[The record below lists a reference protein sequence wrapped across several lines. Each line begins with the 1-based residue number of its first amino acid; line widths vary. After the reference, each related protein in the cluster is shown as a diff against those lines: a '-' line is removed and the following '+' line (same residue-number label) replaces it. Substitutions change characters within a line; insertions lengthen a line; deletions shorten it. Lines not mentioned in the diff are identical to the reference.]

1 MWRFLPAVSLG
12 GDQRMGTFFYDIRF
26 GLRTLAKSPGFTAIA
41 VLTLALGIGANTA
54 LFSVVGGVLLNPLPF
69 PQADQIVVI
78 GENKANFVNG
88 SVSYPNFRDWQKE
101 NKTFSSMAVYR
112 ARTFTFTGVGDAEQ
126 VRGQFISPDFF
137 SELGVNPVIGRT
149 FAAGEDE
156 IGRAP
161 IALIGEEFWKRKFG
175 GTADVLG
182 KTVTL
187 DGKGYSIVGVIPARF
202 DLYLQAT
209 RVKEVY
215 LPIGQW
221 NNNLLPDRGA
231 GLGIRVVARLKSGVT
246 LAQANS
252 DMDRVSANLAAAYPD
267 KDKGIS
273 ANLIPLKKWVVG
285 NIQPMLLALLAA
297 VGFVLLIACV
307 NVGNLLLVR
316 STGRSREFAIRAS
329 LGAGQSRLVR
339 QLLTESILLAI
350 GGGGLGLLFAWWG
363 TNAMLSRVPLNLPRA
378 GEVGLDTRVLIFTA
392 AVSLLAGIFFGLA
405 PALKTSKPRLHEIMK
420 EGGRG
425 GSGARHTVHGI
436 YVVAEMALALV
447 LLIGA
452 GLMLR
457 SLAALWN
464 VNPGF
469 DPKNV
474 TTFSVSLPPSMMT
487 ATPDAIRA
495 ALRQIDDGLKSIPE
509 VKAVA
514 LTSGAFPLAGDD
526 EQLFWMDG
534 QPKPPNPNDMDWAV
548 SYVAGPDYLKAMG
561 ILLKSGRFF
570 TPQDDEHAPLVA
582 VIDDALARQYF
593 AAQNPVG
600 KRINVDGQP
609 TPVEIVG
616 IVGHVKQW
624 GLDSDA
630 SALQA
635 QIYFPFMQR
644 PDGGALVVVRSAAEM
659 PSLMGDIRNVIQKMN
674 NQQTIFGAQTME
686 EIISSSIAS
695 KRFTM
700 ILLGAFAMLAL
711 VLASVGIYGVSSY
724 LVGQRTHEI
733 GIRVALGAQKGDV
746 LRLIL
751 GQGARLTIFGIVIG
765 LLAAAGLTQL
775 MAKYSLLY
783 SVSATDP
790 LAFGAAA
797 IVLAVVALAACYI
810 PARRAMRVDP
820 IVALRYE

>member
-1 MWRFLPAVSLG
+1 METFL
-12 GDQRMGTFFYDIRF
+12 QDIRF
-26 GLRTLAKSPGFTAIA
+26 GLRSLAKNPGFALIAI
-41 VLTLALGIGANTA
+41 LTLALGIGANTA
-54 LFSVVGGVLLNPLPF
+54 LFSVVSGVLLNPLPF
-69 PQADQIVVI
+69 PHADQIVVI

-101 NKTFSSMAVYR
+101 NTTFSSMAAYR
-112 ARTFTFTGVGDAEQ
+112 QRTFTFSGTGDAEQ
-126 VRGQFISPDFF
+126 VRGNFISSDFF
-137 SELGVNPVIGRT
+137 SLLGLNPVIGRT

-161 IALIGEEFWKRKFG
+161 IAMISEELWKRKFG
-175 GTADVLG
+175 GTPDVLG
-182 KTVTL
+182 KTLTL
-187 DGKGYSIVGVIPARF
+187 DGGGYSIVGVVPARF
-202 DLYLQAT
+202 DLYLQTA
-209 RVKEVY
+209 RVKDVY

-221 NNNLLPDRGA
+221 QNNLLPDRGA
-231 GLGIRVVARLKSGVT
+231 GLGIRVVGRMKPGVT
-246 LAQANS
+246 FTQANA

-285 NIQPMLLALLAA
+285 NVQPMLLALLAA

-316 STGRSREFAIRAS
+316 STGRAREFAIRAS
-329 LGAGQSRLVR
+329 LGAGQVRLVR

-350 GGGGLGLLFAWWG
+350 GGGGLGLLLASWG
-363 TNAMLSRVPLNLPRA
+363 TKAMLSRLPLNLPRA
-378 GEVGLDTRVLIFTA
+378 GEVGLDPRVLIFTA
-392 AVSLLAGIFFGLA
+392 AVSLLAGILFGLA

-420 EGGRG
+420 ESGRG
-425 GSGARHTVHGI
+425 SGTRNSVHGI

-474 TTFSVSLPPSMMT
+474 TTFSMSLPPSMQT
-487 ATPDAIRA
+487 AKPAAILA
-495 ALRQIDDGLKSIPE
+495 ALRQIDDGVKSIPG
-509 VKAVA
+509 VTAAA
-514 LTSGAFPLAGDD
+514 LNSGAFPLVGDD

-534 QPKPPNPNDMDWAV
+534 QAKPANPNDMNWAV

-561 ILLKSGRFF
+561 IPLKSGRFF
-570 TPQDDEHAPLVA
+570 SPQDDEHAPLVA
-582 VIDDALARQYF
+582 VVDDTLARQYF
-593 AAQNPVG
+593 PKQNPVG

-609 TPVEIVG
+609 SQVEIVG

-624 GLDSDA
+624 GLDSD
-630 SALQA
+630 SGGLQA

-644 PDGGALVVVRSAAEM
+644 PDGGPMVVVRSDGSNPE
-659 PSLMGDIRNVIQKMN
+659 LMGSIRTAIQKIN

-686 EIISSSIAS
+686 EIISGTIAS

-700 ILLGAFAMLAL
+700 ILLGAFAILAL
-711 VLASVGIYGVSSY
+711 LLASVGIYGVSSY

-733 GIRVALGAQKGDV
+733 GIRVALGAQKLDV

-751 GQGARLTIFGIVIG
+751 RQGARLTMLGVAIG
-765 LLAAAGLTQL
+765 LFAAAGLTQL

-783 SVSATDP
+783 AVNAIDP
-790 LAFGAAA
+790 IAFGGAA
-797 IVLAVVALAACYI
+797 IVLTIVALAACYI

>member
-1 MWRFLPAVSLG
+1 MA
-12 GDQRMGTFFYDIRF
+12 TFIQDIRF
-26 GLRTLAKSPGFTAIA
+26 GLRSLAKNPGFALIAI
-41 VLTLALGIGANTA
+41 LTLALGIGANTA
-54 LFSVVGGVLLNPLPF
+54 LFSVVSAVLLNPLPY
-69 PQADQIVVI
+69 PQAERIVVI
-78 GENKANFVNG
+78 GENKANFSNG
-88 SVSYPNFRDWQKE
+88 SVSYPNFRDWQ
-101 NKTFSSMAVYR
+101 NRNTTFSEMAVYR
-112 ARTFTFTGVGDAEQ
+112 QRTFTFSGVGDAEQ
-126 VRGQFISPDFF
+126 VRGEFITSDFF
-137 SELGVNPVIGRT
+137 SLLGVKPVMGRM

-161 IALIGEEFWKRKFG
+161 IAVISEEFWKRKFG
-175 GTADVLG
+175 GTTDVLG

-187 DGKGYSIVGVIPARF
+187 DGGGYSIVGVIPARF
-202 DLYLQAT
+202 DLYLQTAS
-209 RVKEVY
+209 VKEVY

-221 NNNLLPDRGA
+221 SNNLLPDRGA
-231 GLGIRVVARLKSGVT
+231 GLGIRVVARMKPGVT
-246 LAQANS
+246 LAQAKT
-252 DMDRVSANLAAAYPD
+252 DMDRVSANLAAVYPD

-273 ANLIPLKKWVVG
+273 ANLLPLRKYVVG
-285 NIQPMLLALLAA
+285 NVQPMLLALLAA

-307 NVGNLLLVR
+307 NIGNLLLVR
-316 STGRSREFAIRAS
+316 STGRAREFAIRAS
-329 LGAGQSRLVR
+329 LGAGQARLIR

-363 TNAMLSRVPLNLPRA
+363 TAAMLSRLPLNLPRA
-378 GEVGLDTRVLIFTA
+378 GEIGLDARVLIFTA
-392 AVSLLAGIFFGLA
+392 VVSLLAGILFGLV
-405 PALKTSKPRLHEIMK
+405 PALKTAKPRLNEILN
-420 EGGRG
+420 ESGRG
-425 GSGARHTVHGI
+425 GSGTRHSVHGI

-457 SLAALWN
+457 SLGALWN
-464 VNPGF
+464 VNLGF

-474 TTFSVSLPPSMMT
+474 TTFSTSLPPSMRT
-487 ATPDAIRA
+487 AKPEAILA
-495 ALRQIDDGLKSIPE
+495 ALRQIDDGLKSIPG
-509 VKAVA
+509 VTAA
-514 LTSGAFPLAGDD
+514 SLNSGAFPLVGDD

-534 QPKPPNPNDMDWAV
+534 QPKPANPNDMNWAV
-548 SYVAGPDYLKAMG
+548 GYVAGPDYLKAMG

-570 TPQDDEHAPLVA
+570 SPQDDEHAPLVA
-582 VIDDALARQYF
+582 AVDDALARQYF
-593 AAQNPVG
+593 PNQSPVG

-609 TPVEIVG
+609 MQVEIVG
-616 IVGHVKQW
+616 VVGHVKQW

-644 PDGGALVVVRSAAEM
+644 PDGGPMVVMRTAGNMPGLMDSVR
-659 PSLMGDIRNVIQKMN
+659 
-674 NQQTIFGAQTME
+674 QTIRQINSDETVFRAQTME

-700 ILLGAFAMLAL
+700 ILLGAFAILAL

-733 GIRVALGAQKGDV
+733 GIRVALGAQKSDV

-751 GQGARLTIFGIVIG
+751 GQGARLTIFGVAIG
-765 LLAAAGLTQL
+765 LIAAAGLTQL

-783 SVSATDP
+783 AVNAIDP
-790 LAFGAAA
+790 LAFGGAA

>member
-1 MWRFLPAVSLG
+1 ME
-12 GDQRMGTFFYDIRF
+12 TFVQDVRF
-26 GLRTLAKSPGFTAIA
+26 GLRSLAKNPGFAMIAI
-41 VLTLALGIGANTA
+41 LTLALGIGANTA
-54 LFSVVGGVLLNPLPF
+54 LFSVVSGVLLNPLPY
-69 PQADQIVVI
+69 PQADQIIVI

-101 NKTFSSMAVYR
+101 NRTFSQMAVYR
-112 ARTFTFTGVGDAEQ
+112 QRTFTLTGIGDAEQ
-126 VRGQFISPDFF
+126 VRGNYISSDFF
-137 SELGVNPVIGRT
+137 SLLGVKPVMGRN
-149 FAAGEDE
+149 FAPGEDE

-161 IALIGEEFWKRKFG
+161 IAMVSEEFWKRKFG
-175 GTADVLG
+175 GTSDVIG
-182 KTVTL
+182 KSVTL
-187 DGKGYSIVGVIPARF
+187 DGNDYSIVGVIPARF
-202 DLYLQAT
+202 DLYLQTA
-209 RVKEVY
+209 RVKEIY

-221 NNNLLPDRGA
+221 RNNLLPDRGA
-231 GLGIRVVARLKSGVT
+231 GLGIRVVGRLKPGMT
-246 LAQANS
+246 LTQANA

-273 ANLIPLKKWVVG
+273 ANLIPLKKWVIG
-285 NIQPMLLALLAA
+285 NVQPMLLALLAA

-316 STGRSREFAIRAS
+316 STGRAREFAIRAS
-329 LGAGQSRLVR
+329 LGAGQARLIR

-363 TNAMLSRVPLNLPRA
+363 TKAMLSNLPLNLPRA
-378 GEVGLDTRVLIFTA
+378 GEIGLDTRVLIFTA
-392 AVSLLAGIFFGLA
+392 AVSLLAGILFGLV
-405 PALKTSKPRLHEIMK
+405 PALKTSKPRLNKIMN
-420 EGGRG
+420 ESGRG
-425 GSGARHTVHGI
+425 GSGTRHSAHGI

-474 TTFSVSLPPSMMT
+474 MTFSMSLPPSMRS
-487 ATPDAIRA
+487 AKPEAVLA
-495 ALRQIDDGLKSIPE
+495 ALRQVDDGVRSIPG
-509 VKAVA
+509 VTAAA
-514 LTSGAFPLAGDD
+514 LSSGSFPLVGDD

-534 QPKPPNPNDMDWAV
+534 QPKPSNPNDMNWAL
-548 SYVAGPDYLKAMG
+548 SYVAGPDYLRAMG
-561 ILLKSGRFF
+561 ITLKSGRFF
-570 TPQDDEHAPLVA
+570 SPQDDEHAPLVA
-582 VIDDALARQYF
+582 VVDDTLARKYF
-593 AAQNPVG
+593 ANQNPVG
-600 KRINVDGQP
+600 KRINVDGVDSQL
-609 TPVEIVG
+609 EIVG

-624 GLDSDA
+624 GLDSD
-630 SALQA
+630 SRGLQA

-644 PDGGALVVVRSAAEM
+644 PDGGPMVAVRSDGKNPE
-659 PSLMGDIRNVIQKMN
+659 LMGAIRQTIQRIN

-686 EIISSSIAS
+686 EIVSGSIAS
-695 KRFTM
+695 KRFTI
-700 ILLGAFAMLAL
+700 ILLGVFAILAL

-724 LVGQRTHEI
+724 LVGQRRHEI

-751 GQGARLTIFGIVIG
+751 GQGARLTMFGVVIG
-765 LLAAAGLTQL
+765 LIAAAGLTQL

-783 SVSATDP
+783 AVNAIDP
-790 LAFGAAA
+790 VAFGGAA

>member
-1 MWRFLPAVSLG
+1 M
-12 GDQRMGTFFYDIRF
+12 DTFIQDIRF
-26 GLRTLAKSPGFTAIA
+26 GLRSLAKNPGFAAIA
-41 VLTLALGIGANTA
+41 ILTLVLGIGANTA
-54 LFSVVGGVLLNPLPF
+54 LFSVVNGVLLSPLPY
-69 PQADQIVVI
+69 PQADQIIVI
-78 GENKANFVNG
+78 GENKANFTNG

-101 NKTFSSMAVYR
+101 NRTFSSIAVYR
-112 ARTFTFTGVGDAEQ
+112 PRTFTFTGAGDGDAEQ
-126 VRGQFISPDFF
+126 VRGQFISSDFF
-137 SELGVNPVIGRT
+137 SLLGVSPVLGRT

-156 IGRAP
+156 IGSAP
-161 IALIGEEFWKRKFG
+161 IAVISEELWKRKFG

-182 KTVTL
+182 KTLTL
-187 DGKGYSIVGVIPARF
+187 DGSGYSIIGVIPARF
-202 DLYLQAT
+202 DLYLQTT

-215 LPIGQW
+215 VPIGQW

-231 GLGIRVVARLKSGVT
+231 GLGIRVVARLKPGATFV
-246 LAQANS
+246 QATR

-285 NIQPMLLALLAA
+285 NVQPMLLALLAA

-329 LGAGQSRLVR
+329 LGARQTRLIR

-363 TNAMLSRVPLNLPRA
+363 TKAVLSRLSLNLPRA

-392 AVSLLAGIFFGLA
+392 AVSLMAGILFGLV

-425 GSGARHTVHGI
+425 GSGTRHNVHGV

-469 DPKNV
+469 DPKNAL
-474 TTFSVSLPPSMMT
+474 TFSMSLPPSMRT
-487 ATPDAIRA
+487 ATPEAIRA
-495 ALRQIDDGLKSIPE
+495 ALRQIDESLKSVPG
-509 VKAVA
+509 VTAA
-514 LTSGAFPLAGDD
+514 SLNSGAFPLVGDD

-534 QPKPPNPNDMDWAV
+534 QPKPSNPNDMNWAV

-561 ILLKSGRFF
+561 IMLKSGRFF
-570 TPQDDEHAPLVA
+570 SSEDNEHAPPVA
-582 VIDDALARQYF
+582 VVDDALARQYF
-593 AAQNPVG
+593 LNQNPVG
-600 KRINVDGQP
+600 KRINVDGVGSQ
-609 TPVEIVG
+609 VQIVG

-624 GLDSDA
+624 GLDTDSGG
-630 SALQA
+630 LQA

-644 PDGGALVVVRSAAEM
+644 PDGGPMVVVRSAGNN
-659 PSLMGDIRNVIQKMN
+659 PKLMDAIRHTIQQIN

-686 EIISSSIAS
+686 KIISGSIAS
-695 KRFTM
+695 KRFSM
-700 ILLGAFAMLAL
+700 ILLGAFAILAL

-733 GIRVALGAQKGDV
+733 GIRVALGAQKRDV

-751 GQGARLTIFGIVIG
+751 GQGARLTMFGVAIG
-765 LLAAAGLTQL
+765 LIAAMGLTQL
-775 MAKYSLLY
+775 MAKYSMLFA
-783 SVSATDP
+783 VSAIDP
-790 LAFGAAA
+790 VAFGGAA
-797 IVLAVVALAACYI
+797 IVLAIVALAACYI

>member
-1 MWRFLPAVSLG
+1 ME
-12 GDQRMGTFFYDIRF
+12 TFIQDIRI
-26 GLRTLAKSPGFTAIA
+26 GLRSLAKNPGFALIAI
-41 VLTLALGIGANTA
+41 LTLALGIGANTA
-54 LFSVVGGVLLNPLPF
+54 LFSVVSGVLLNPLPF
-69 PQADQIVVI
+69 PQADQVIVI

-101 NKTFSSMAVYR
+101 NTTFSSMAVYR
-112 ARTFTFTGVGDAEQ
+112 QRMFTFSGMGNAEQ
-126 VRGQFISPDFF
+126 VRGQFISSDFF
-137 SELGVNPVIGRT
+137 SLLGVSPVLGRT

-161 IALIGEEFWKRKFG
+161 IAVISEELWKRKFG
-175 GTADVLG
+175 GTVDVLG
-182 KTVTL
+182 KSVTL
-187 DGKGYSIVGVIPARF
+187 DGEDYSIVGVIPARF
-202 DLYLQAT
+202 DLYLQTA

-221 NNNLLPDRGA
+221 MNNLLPDRGA
-231 GLGIRVVARLKSGVT
+231 GLGIRVVGRLKSGVT
-246 LAQANS
+246 FAQANA

-267 KDKGIS
+267 KDKRIS

-285 NIQPMLLALLAA
+285 NMQPMLLALLAA

-329 LGAGQSRLVR
+329 LGAGQARLIR

-350 GGGGLGLLFAWWG
+350 GGGGLGLLFAFWG
-363 TNAMLSRVPLNLPRA
+363 TKAMLSRLPLNLPRA
-378 GEVGLDTRVLIFTA
+378 GEVRLDARVLIFTA
-392 AVSLLAGIFFGLA
+392 AVSLLAGISFGLV

-425 GSGARHTVHGI
+425 GAGTRHSVHGV

-457 SLAALWN
+457 SLGALWN

-474 TTFSVSLPPSMMT
+474 TTFSTSLPPSMQT
-487 ATPDAIRA
+487 AKPEAILA
-495 ALRQIDDGLKSIPE
+495 ALRQIDDGLKSIPG
-509 VKAVA
+509 VTAVS
-514 LTSGAFPLAGDD
+514 LTSGAFPLVGDD

-534 QPKPPNPNDMDWAV
+534 QPKPSNPNDMNWAV
-548 SYVAGPDYLKAMG
+548 SYVADPDYLKAMG
-561 ILLKSGRFF
+561 ILLKNGRFF
-570 TPQDDEHAPLVA
+570 TSQDDEHAPLVA

-593 AAQNPVG
+593 PKQNPVG
-600 KRINVDGQP
+600 KRINVDGVDSQ
-609 TPVEIVG
+609 VEIVG
-616 IVGHVKQW
+616 IVGHIKQW

-644 PDGGALVVVRSAAEM
+644 PDGGPMVVVRSAREM
-659 PSLMGDIRNVIQKMN
+659 PGLMGDIRRTIQQID
-674 NQQTIFGAQTME
+674 NQQPIFGAQTME
-686 EIISSSIAS
+686 EIISGSIAS

-700 ILLGAFAMLAL
+700 ILLGAFAILAL

-733 GIRVALGAQKGDV
+733 GIRMALGAQKRDV

-751 GQGARLTIFGIVIG
+751 GHGARLTIFGVAIG
-765 LLAAAGLTQL
+765 LIGAMGLTQL
-775 MAKYSLLY
+775 MAKYSLLFA
-783 SVSATDP
+783 VSAVDP
-790 LAFGAAA
+790 VAFGGAA

>member
-1 MWRFLPAVSLG
+1 ME
-12 GDQRMGTFFYDIRF
+12 TFFHDIRF
-26 GLRTLAKSPGFTAIA
+26 GLRSLARNPGFAAVAI
-41 VLTLALGIGANTA
+41 LTLALGIGANTA
-54 LFSVVGGVLLNPLPF
+54 LFSVVSGVLLNPLPY
-69 PQADQIVVI
+69 PQAEQIVVI
-78 GENKANFVNG
+78 GENKANFSNG

-101 NKTFSSMAVYR
+101 NTTFSAMSVYR
-112 ARTFTFTGVGDAEQ
+112 QRTFTFSGVGDAEQ
-126 VRGQFISPDFF
+126 VRGEFISSDFF
-137 SELGVNPVIGRT
+137 SLLGVKPVMGRM

-161 IALIGEEFWKRKFG
+161 IAVVSEEFWKRKFG

-187 DGKGYSIVGVIPARF
+187 DGGGYSIVGVIPARF
-202 DLYLQAT
+202 DLYLQTAGL
-209 RVKEVY
+209 KEVY
-215 LPIGQW
+215 VPIGQW
-221 NNNLLPDRGA
+221 QNNLLPDRGA
-231 GLGIRVVARLKSGVT
+231 GLGIRVVARLKPGVT
-246 LAQANS
+246 MAQAIT
-252 DMDRVSANLAAAYPD
+252 DMDRVSSNLAAVYPD
-267 KDKGIS
+267 KDKGTS
-273 ANLIPLKKWVVG
+273 ANLVPLRKYVVG
-285 NIQPMLLALLAA
+285 NVQPMLLALLAS

-316 STGRSREFAIRAS
+316 STGRAREFAIRAS
-329 LGAGQSRLVR
+329 LGAGQTRLVR
-339 QLLTESILLAI
+339 QLLTESTLLAI
-350 GGGGLGLLFAWWG
+350 GGGGLGLLLASWG
-363 TNAMLSRVPLNLPRA
+363 TKAMLSRLPLNLPRS
-378 GEVGLDTRVLIFTA
+378 GEVGLDTRVLLFTA
-392 AVSLLAGIFFGLA
+392 AVSLFAGILFGLA

-420 EGGRG
+420 ESGRG
-425 GSGARHTVHGI
+425 GSGTRHSVHGI

-457 SLAALWN
+457 SLGALWS

-474 TTFSVSLPPSMMT
+474 TTFSTSLPPSMMT
-487 ATPDAIRA
+487 ASPAAVLA
-495 ALRQIDDGLKSIPE
+495 ALRQIDDGLKSIPGVTAE
-509 VKAVA
+509 S
-514 LTSGAFPLAGDD
+514 LNSGAFPLVVDD

-534 QPKPPNPNDMDWAV
+534 QPKPANPNDMNWAL
-548 SYVAGPDYLKAMG
+548 SYAAGPDYLKAMG
-561 ILLKSGRFF
+561 ISLKSGRFF
-570 TPQDDEHAPLVA
+570 SPQDDEHAPLVA
-582 VIDDALARQYF
+582 VVDDALARQYF
-593 AAQNPVG
+593 PNQNPVG
-600 KRINVDGQP
+600 KRINVVGHP
-609 TPVEIVG
+609 TQVEIVG
-616 IVGHVKQW
+616 VVGHVKQW

-635 QIYFPFMQR
+635 QIYFPFMQS
-644 PDGGALVVVRSAAEM
+644 PDGGPMVVMRTAGNIPTLMDSVR
-659 PSLMGDIRNVIQKMN
+659 
-674 NQQTIFGAQTME
+674 QTIRKISSDETVFRAQTME

-700 ILLGAFAMLAL
+700 ILLGAFAILAL

-751 GQGARLTIFGIVIG
+751 GQGARLTLFGVAIG
-765 LLAAAGLTQL
+765 LIAAAGLTQL

-783 SVSATDP
+783 AVNAIDP
-790 LAFGAAA
+790 IAFGGAA
-797 IVLAVVALAACYI
+797 IVLAAVALAACYI